1 MMAKISSGQGFA
13 GLVDYANDIKDKK
26 ANIIASE
33 GVDLTSNKSIAA
45 SFSLQAK
52 SRPSLKNFVGH
63 ISLSFAPEDTPKLS
77 DKLMADIAKEYLRRM
92 GIVNTQYIMSRHHDK
107 PHPHVHIAYN
117 RVDNDG
123 NAITGDQGFRKSAR
137 ITQALTREYSLTFGK
152 GKKKV
157 NRDRL
162 KGKAAVKYRIY
173 DTVTEALKNCRNME
187 ALKAALAA
195 RGIGM
200 NIVRNTEGKAKG
212 VVFTCDNLSFA
223 GYQIDRSMTYAKL
236 CQSLGIMPDVADNAK
251 GLTASDDQP
260 EQPGFSFGRQRS
272 DKQREAAGH
281 SETTA
286 AEPVN
291 VMTATDTA
299 AGGNAP
305 SGGCIGEAMAEL
317 IVQPHIAPTSGG
329 GGGSGDDRGWNDE
342 DKEKDRK
349 NNPYRRRR

>member
-13 GLVDYANDIKDKK
+13 GLVDYANDIKNKN

-33 GVDLTSNKSIAA
+33 GVDLISNKSIVA

-63 ISLSFAPEDTPKLS
+63 ISLSFAPEDAPKLS
-77 DKLMADIAKEYLRRM
+77 DGRMAEIAREYLRRM
-92 GIVNTQYIMSRHHDK
+92 GIVNTQFVMSRHHDK

-137 ITQALTREYSLTFGK
+137 ITQALTREYSLTFSK

-173 DTVTEALKNCRNME
+173 DAVTEAMQTCRSME

-195 RGIGM
+195 RGISM
-200 NIVRNTEGKAKG
+200 NITLNAEGKPKG
-212 VVFTCDNLSFA
+212 VVFTCGNISFG

-236 CQSLGIMPDVADNAK
+236 CQSLGIVQDVAGNAKNLTAPDVR
-251 GLTASDDQP
+251 T
-260 EQPGFSFGRQRS
+260 EQSGFSFGRQ
-272 DKQREAAGH
+272 Q
-281 SETTA
+281 
-286 AEPVN
+286 
-291 VMTATDTA
+291 TDTPSMADEQRGTEATGAPDA
-299 AGGNAP
+299 AGG
-305 SGGCIGEAMAEL
+305 IGEAVAEL
-317 IVQPHIAPTSGG
+317 IIQPHVAQTGGGG
-329 GGGSGDDRGWNDE
+329 GGGSDDRDWNDE
-342 DKEKDRK
+342 NKEKK
-349 NNPYRRRR
+349 KNPYKRRR

>member
-13 GLVDYANDIKDKK
+13 GLVDYANDIKDKN

-33 GVDLTSNKSIAA
+33 GVDLTSNKSIVA

-63 ISLSFAPEDTPKLS
+63 ISLSFAPEDAPKLS
-77 DKLMADIAKEYLRRM
+77 DTLMADIAKEYLRRM
-92 GIVNTQYIMSRHHDK
+92 GIVNTQFVMSRHHDK

-137 ITQALTREYSLTFGK
+137 ITQALTREYGLTFSK
-152 GKKKV
+152 DKKKV

-173 DTVTEALKNCRNME
+173 DTVTEVLQTCRSME

-200 NIVRNTEGKAKG
+200 NITLNAEGKPKG
-212 VVFTCDNLSFA
+212 VVFTCSNISFG

-236 CQSLGIMPDVADNAK
+236 CQSLGIIQDGTGNAK
-251 GLTASDDQP
+251 GLTASDGRT
-260 EQPGFSFGRQRS
+260 EQPGLSFGRQSS
-272 DKQREAAGH
+272 DTH
-281 SETTA
+281 SEAVGTADGMAATETTT
-286 AEPVN
+286 N
-291 VMTATDTA
+291 
-299 AGGNAP
+299 GGAS
-305 SGGCIGEAMAEL
+305 SGGGIGEAVAEL
-317 IVQPHIAPTSGG
+317 VMQPHVVQTGG
-329 GGGSGDDRGWNDE
+329 GGGGGNDRDWNDE
-342 DKEKDRK
+342 DKEKNK
-349 NNPYRRRR
+349 KNPYKRRR

>member
-1 MMAKISSGQGFA
+1 MIAKIRSGQGFA
-13 GLVDYANDIKDKK
+13 GLMDYVNDIRNKK

-77 DKLMADIAKEYLRRM
+77 DKLMADIAREYLRRM
-92 GIVNTQYIMSRHHDK
+92 GIVNTQYIMGTHHDK
-107 PHPHVHIAYN
+107 PHPHVHIVYN

-137 ITQALTREYSLTFGK
+137 ITQALTREYGLAFGK

-157 NRDRL
+157 RRDRL
-162 KGKAAVKYRIY
+162 KGKAAAKYRIY
-173 DTVTEALKNCRNME
+173 DAVNEALKGCRSME

-200 NIVRNTEGKAKG
+200 NIAHNAEGKAKG
-212 VVFTCDNLSFA
+212 IVFTCDNISFA

-236 CQSLGIMPDVADNAK
+236 CQSLGMMPDGAGKATDISV
-251 GLTASDDQP
+251 SD
-260 EQPGFSFGRQRS
+260 EQRDFSFGGQHS
-272 DKQREAAGH
+272 DYTPGAPVEQRETEATESLSG
-281 SETTA
+281 
-286 AEPVN
+286 
-291 VMTATDTA
+291 MTGTDT
-299 AGGNAP
+299 AGGNASAG
-305 SGGCIGEAMAEL
+305 SGIGAAITEL

-329 GGGSGDDRGWNDE
+329 GGGGSNDRGWRDE
-342 DKEKDRK
+342 DKEKK
-349 NNPYRRRR
+349 KNPYRRRR

>member
-33 GVDLTSNKSIAA
+33 GVDLTSNKSIVA

-77 DKLMADIAKEYLRRM
+77 DKLMVDIAKEYLRRM

-123 NAITGDQGFRKSAR
+123 NAITGDQGFHKSAR
-137 ITQALTREYSLTFGK
+137 ITQALTREYSLTFSK

-157 NRDRL
+157 NRNRL
-162 KGKAAVKYRIY
+162 KGKAAVKYHIY
-173 DTVTEALKNCRNME
+173 DTVTEALKGCRSME

-200 NIVRNTEGKAKG
+200 NTTLNAEGKPKG
-212 VVFTCDNLSFA
+212 VVFTCGNVSFA

-236 CQSLGIMPDVADNAK
+236 CQRLGLDDLSHNDTLDRATADNR
-251 GLTASDDQP
+251 TQQP
-260 EQPGFSFGRQRS
+260 DFSFGRQQS
-272 DKQREAAGH
+272 DTQRETD
-281 SETTA
+281 SYRDTA
-286 AEPVN
+286 AADPVN
-291 VMTATDTA
+291 GMTATDTA
-299 AGGNAP
+299 AGGNAS
-305 SGGCIGEAMAEL
+305 SGGGIGEAVAEL
-317 IVQPHIAPTSGG
+317 VIQPHVVQTSGG
-329 GGGSGDDRGWNDE
+329 GGGGNDDRDWNDE
-342 DKEKDRK
+342 DKEKNK
-349 NNPYRRRR
+349 KNPYKRRR